1 MRIDEAEARA
11 IEERACNAWPAL
23 QTLLVGGWTIR
34 FADGFTQ
41 RANSASPYAP
51 DAAPVAAI
59 AGEVEALYARQD
71 QRTIFRLTSLA
82 RDADREAL
90 AARGYRPHDES
101 LLMIAPL
108 GQDLAPDPIADLTDT
123 PPEDW
128 IDGFARGNRYGPR
141 HRPALEKMLAVIKP
155 PAIYATLREDGL
167 AVAYGLGVVERGMV
181 GLFDILVED
190 GHRGRGLGRRLVRS
204 IMAAGAAGGAERAYL
219 QVLAANAPALA
230 LYAGQGFEEA
240 YRYTY
245 WITGD

>member
-1 MRIDEAEARA
+1 MRIPLAKGHAV
-11 IEERACNAWPAL
+11 EERACNAWPAL
-23 QTLLVGGWTIR
+23 QTLLVGGWTVR

-41 RANSASPYAP
+41 RANSASPYAS
-51 DAAPVAAI
+51 DALPVEAVAAEI
-59 AGEVEALYARQD
+59 EGLYARHG
-71 QRTIFRLTSLA
+71 QRTIFRLTSMVRA
-82 RDADREAL
+82 ADSATL

-101 LLMIAPL
+101 ILMIAPL
-108 GQDLAPDPIADLTDT
+108 PPGLAPDPLAHLTET
-123 PPEDW
+123 PPADW

-155 PAIYATLREDGL
+155 PAIYATLRENGR

-181 GLFDILVED
+181 GLFDILVEQEE
-190 GHRGRGLGRRLVRS
+190 RGRGLGRRLVRS
-204 IMAAGAAGGAERAYL
+204 IMAAGAAAGASEAYL

-230 LYAGQGFEEA
+230 LYGGEGFREA